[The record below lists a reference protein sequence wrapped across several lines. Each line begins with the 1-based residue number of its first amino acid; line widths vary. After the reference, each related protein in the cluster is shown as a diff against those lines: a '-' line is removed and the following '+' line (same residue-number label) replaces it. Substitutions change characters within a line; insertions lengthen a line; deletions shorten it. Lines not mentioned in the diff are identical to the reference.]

1 MRASTRQAG
10 KDFMSQNNNNVV
22 SLKVLEA
29 YTRDVGRGT
38 ARIDYDTMGSLGV
51 STGDIIEIKGKRR
64 TVVKCLPL
72 YPSDEGKGIVRLD
85 GLVRNNAGIGIGDA
99 MNARK
104 VKAVPGGESDSI
116 AT

>member
-1 MRASTRQAG
+1 
-10 KDFMSQNNNNVV
+10 MSQNNNIV

-72 YPSDEGKGIVRLD
+72 YPSDEGKGIVMLD
-85 GLVRNNAGIGIGDA
+85 GLVSNKCKEDQGCS
-99 MNARK
+99 
-104 VKAVPGGESDSI
+104 GGESRYISTRGD
-116 AT
+116 TTNR